1 MTEKTPTVFNSTQI
15 NNPRLRDSSSKI
27 IFADNILSSQ
37 FLRDYADIEILR
49 RIQPEDIED
58 VSERY
63 VPLYSTERNSDTVKR
78 VDISKYLSS
87 REYTKIK
94 AQDSSPFTGFSED
107 KPQKKVKLLEL
118 PLYIISLVE
127 HKTQVEYNV
136 IMQLFRYM
144 VHIWE
149 DYEKEMDKLHPGISR
164 RKEFQY
170 PPILPIVYY
179 EGTDRWTAS
188 TDLADKIFC
197 GKLLGKYLLHF
208 QYQLVTLH
216 DFSNEELLAKGDEIS
231 LAMLINKIQTFEDM
245 SAFTGLPE
253 EQLERILRD
262 TPEYLLGTLADVL
275 RALLYHMNLPENEV
289 EGAVA
294 KIKERKMGLL
304 FENAKLDIQEE
315 RRKVEV
321 ERQKAEKARQEAAAA
336 QHEAAAAQLEAA
348 AAQQETA
355 AAQQKAAEAQLEQAI
370 TMHILRMVRQ
380 SASDV
385 EIAKSIMQQF
395 SLDERQAAEKLAL
408 AFGDSTAEE

>member
-1 MTEKTPTVFNSTQI
+1 MTEKTTNVFNSTQI
-15 NNPRLRDSSSKI
+15 NNPRFRDSSSKI

-37 FLRDYADIEILR
+37 FLRDYADMEILR
-49 RIQPEDIED
+49 KIQPEDIED

-78 VDISKYLSS
+78 VDISKYLPQ
-87 REYTKIK
+87 
-94 AQDSSPFTGFSED
+94 QDVRPL
-107 KPQKKVKLLEL
+107 KL

-136 IMQLFRYM
+136 VMQLLRYM

-149 DYEKEMDKLHPGISR
+149 DYEKEMEKMHPGISK

-188 TDLADKIFC
+188 TDLADRISC
-197 GKLLGKYLLHF
+197 GKLLDKYLPHF
-208 QYQLVTLH
+208 RYQLVTLH
-216 DFSNEELLAKGDEIS
+216 DYSNEELLAKGDEIS
-231 LAMLINKIQTFEDM
+231 LAMLINKIQTFEDL

-253 EQLERILRD
+253 KQLESILKD
-262 TPEYLLGTLADVL
+262 TPEYLLGTLTDIL

-315 RRKVEV
+315 RRKVEA
-321 ERQKAEKARQEAAAA
+321 ERQKAEEAR
-336 QHEAAAAQLEAA
+336 
-348 AAQQETA
+348 QETA
-355 AAQQKAAEAQLEQAI
+355 AAQQQAAEARQETAAAQLNQAI
-370 TMHILRMVRQ
+370 SVHILRMVRQ
-380 SASDV
+380 GASDE
-385 EIAKSIMQQF
+385 EIAKSVMRHF
-395 SLDERQAAEKLAL
+395 SLDEKQTAEKLAYV
-408 AFGDSTAEE
+408 FGDSAAKE

>member
-1 MTEKTPTVFNSTQI
+1 MTEKTRTVFNSTQI
-15 NNPRLRDSSSKI
+15 NNPKLRDSSSKI

-37 FLRDYADIEILR
+37 FLRDYADMEILR
-49 RIQPEDIED
+49 HIKPEDIED

-78 VDISKYLSS
+78 VDISKYLPP
-87 REYTKIK
+87 
-94 AQDSSPFTGFSED
+94 QDCKEAKVQDGPLEVDST
-107 KPQKKVKLLEL
+107 KVKPLKL

-127 HKTQVEYNV
+127 HKSQVEYNIV
-136 IMQLFRYM
+136 MQLLRYM

-149 DYEKEMDKLHPGISR
+149 DYEKEMDKMQPGISR

-188 TDLADKIFC
+188 TDLADRILC
-197 GKLLGKYLLHF
+197 GKQLGKYLPHF

-231 LAMLINKIQTFEDM
+231 LAMLINKIQSFEDM
-245 SAFTGLPE
+245 SAFTCLPE
-253 EQLERILRD
+253 EQLASILRD

-289 EGAVA
+289 ESAVA

-304 FENAKLDIQEE
+304 FENAKLDILEE
-315 RRKVEV
+315 RRKVEI
-321 ERQKAEKARQEAAAA
+321 ERQKAEAA
-336 QHEAAAAQLEAA
+336 QKE
-348 AAQQETA
+348 
-355 AAQQKAAEAQLEQAI
+355 AAEARQKVTEVRREQVI
-370 TMHILRMVRQ
+370 SLHILRMLRQ
-380 SASDV
+380 GASDE
-385 EIAKSIMQQF
+385 EIARSIMRHF
-395 SLDERQAAEKLAL
+395 SLDEKQAAEKLAL
-408 AFGDSTAEE
+408 AFGDSDAKE

>member
-1 MTEKTPTVFNSTQI
+1 MTEKTPTVLNSTQI
-15 NNPRLRDSSSKI
+15 TNPRIRDSSSKI

-37 FLRDYADIEILR
+37 FLRDYADMEILR
-49 RIQPEDIED
+49 RIRPEDIED

-78 VDISKYLSS
+78 VDISKYLPSQ
-87 REYTKIK
+87 EY
-94 AQDSSPFTGFSED
+94 DSSSLAGLSRD
-107 KPQKKVKLLEL
+107 KQVKNVKSPEL

-136 IMQLFRYM
+136 VMQLLRYM

-149 DYEKEMDKLHPGISR
+149 DYEKEMEKAHPGISK

-170 PPILPIVYY
+170 PPVLPIVYY

-197 GKLLGKYLLHF
+197 GGLLGKYLPHF
-208 QYQLVTLH
+208 RYQLVTLH
-216 DFSNEELLAKGDEIS
+216 DYSNEELLAKGDEIS

-245 SAFTGLPE
+245 LAFTGLPE
-253 EQLERILRD
+253 EQLEHILKD

-275 RALLYHMNLPENEV
+275 RALLYHMNVSENEV

-315 RRKVEV
+315 RRKVEI
-321 ERQKAEKARQEAAAA
+321 ERQKAERAREEARAEIAAA
-336 QHEAAAAQLEAA
+336 QRELEV
-348 AAQQETA
+348 AQQDQEI
-355 AAQQKAAEAQLEQAI
+355 AI
-370 TMHILRMVRQ
+370 HILRMVRQ
-380 SASDV
+380 GASDD
-385 EIAKSIMQQF
+385 EIAKSVMQHF
-395 SLDERQAAEKLAL
+395 SLDEKQAAEKLAL
-408 AFGDSTAEE
+408 AFGDSAAKE

>member
-1 MTEKTPTVFNSTQI
+1 MTEKTPTVLNSTQI
-15 NNPRLRDSSSKI
+15 NNPMLRDSSSKI

-37 FLRDYADIEILR
+37 FLRDYADMEILR
-49 RIQPEDIED
+49 QIRPEDIED

-78 VDISKYLSS
+78 VDISKYLPS
-87 REYTKIK
+87 REYMEIK
-94 AQDSSPFTGFSED
+94 TQDSPSLTGPSKD
-107 KPQKKVKLLEL
+107 KPMKNVKPLKL

-136 IMQLFRYM
+136 VMQLLRYM

-149 DYEKEMDKLHPGISR
+149 DYEKEMDKMHPGVSR
-164 RKEFQY
+164 RKGFQY

-197 GKLLGKYLLHF
+197 GKLLGKYLPHF

-216 DFSNEELLAKGDEIS
+216 DYSNEELLARGDEIS

-245 SAFTGLPE
+245 LAFTGLPE
-253 EQLERILRD
+253 EQLERILKD

-275 RALLYHMNLPENEV
+275 RALLYHMNLSEKEV

-294 KIKERKMGLL
+294 KIKERRMGLL

-315 RRKVEV
+315 RRKVEI
-321 ERQKAEKARQEAAAA
+321 ERQKAEEARLETAAA
-336 QHEAAAAQLEAA
+336 QRETAAAQRETAA
-348 AAQQETA
+348 ARQETA
-355 AAQQKAAEAQLEQAI
+355 AAQQEQAI
-370 TMHILRMVRQ
+370 IIHILRMLRQ
-380 SASDV
+380 GASDE
-385 EIAKSIMQQF
+385 EIAHSVMQHF
-395 SLDERQAAEKLAL
+395 SLDEKQTMEKLAL
-408 AFGDSTAEE
+408 AFGETTAKE